1 MRFVVVM
8 FCALGVW
15 TTAAQA
21 GTPPEIMTPYQ
32 AYRSQLAA
40 QDYTAALGSAKK
52 AWQQS
57 EKIFGDSKMTGDLAQ
72 NYGLLA
78 IQLEQDALPAFLRAT
93 ELARFHDL
101 EKSPEIYLDREL
113 TVIRLLYDASRYV
126 EELTHIVAAESF
138 LTDHDLWQSVYAGE
152 VMIEKSKHALA
163 QENFDD
169 TLLYAKKALEIFS
182 TKDQAEVG
190 EYPVLANMLAALA
203 AEQKRDYLG
212 AALYS
217 QPVME
222 AFGKTEA
229 GRNGEMYMTSFR
241 RWLRARYQLLHNGKL
256 QMAEEAGL
264 CRCWPYDTPRNETIK
279 QVTKRIVLDGIH
291 EIPAGLVIYEFDLND
306 SGRPVNIRTLMVHP
320 ANMTLTK
327 FTKRL
332 LKKTKYAARK
342 EGETAESRKNL
353 VEFLD
358 FLGLSVTVEWEARAA
373 NR

>member
-1 MRFVVVM
+1 MRFAVAIFCVM
-8 FCALGVW
+8 AFWGSAVH
-15 TTAAQA
+15 AAI
-21 GTPPEIMTPYQ
+21 PPEIMTPYQ

-57 EKIFGDSKMTGDLAQ
+57 EEILGDAKLTGDLAQ

-78 IQLEQDALPAFLRAT
+78 IRFEEDALPAFLRAT

-152 VMIEKSKHALA
+152 VMIEKSKHALS

-169 TLLYAKKALEIFS
+169 TFLYAKKALEIFS

-222 AFGKTEA
+222 AFGQTEA
-229 GRNGEMYMTSFR
+229 GRDGEMYMTSFR
-241 RWLRARYQLLHNGKL
+241 RWLRARYVLVHKGKL
-256 QMAEEAGL
+256 QMAKEAGL

-279 QVTKRIVLDGIH
+279 RVSKRVVLDGFH
-291 EIPAGLVIYEFDLND
+291 EIPAGLAIYEFDLKD
-306 SGRPVNIRTLMVHP
+306 SGRPVNIRTLLVHP

-332 LKKTKYAARK
+332 LKKSKYAARK

-353 VEFLD
+353 IEFYD
-358 FLGLSVTVEWEARAA
+358 YKGLSVTVVRAR
-373 NR
+373 R